1 MKKGWKVLR
10 FILLRFFECVI
21 IVFVTGRLISLHFHS
36 NISSAIC
43 LYVSCIATALSLI
56 LTYFVRMCTC
66 VNTEG
71 ILQIDK
77 TGTKDIYRL
86 VITVPF
92 DKLDSEKYITLKV
105 RKCSTLN
112 QDSEEQNATS

>member
-1 MKKGWKVLR
+1 
-10 FILLRFFECVI
+10 
-21 IVFVTGRLISLHFHS
+21 
-36 NISSAIC
+36 
-43 LYVSCIATALSLI
+43 
-56 LTYFVRMCTC
+56 MCTC